1 MMNSKK
7 KGEESSSS
15 FLGNIFKARKND
27 SEEIEEDHTH
37 HR

>member
-7 KGEESSSS
+7 KGEEGSSS
-15 FLGNIFKARKND
+15 FLANLFRAKIND
-27 SEEIEEDHTH
+27 SEEVEEDLTH